1 MRRTS
6 AKASDSKQAIVQA
19 VEAPARFRGD
29 QISLMTFELFNDQT
43 TQKASTW
50 ITDMEKLMN
59 PLFIAVAVLAVIA
72 FLQFGLYIGLRREVE
87 AIKKANEGKLKAR
100 RETKDSL
107 RAEMLRIS
115 EELVDSNPPAAP
127 AVALGQSM
135 NLSRRNQV
143 LRMHLRGDS
152 PSRIAGALKISK
164 SEVDLLL
171 KVHRTVM
178 PPSTWSPTGTVPD
191 GRRVGVMP
199 LELAALSQQ
208 EGSGL

>member
-1 MRRTS
+1 M
-6 AKASDSKQAIVQA
+6 
-19 VEAPARFRGD
+19 
-29 QISLMTFELFNDQT
+29 
-43 TQKASTW
+43 W
-50 ITDMEKLMN
+50 ITEIGRQIN
-59 PLFIAVAVLAVIA
+59 PLFIAVAVLAMIA
-72 FLQFGLYIGLRREVE
+72 FLQFGLYLALRREVE
-87 AIKKANEGKLKAR
+87 AMKKANEGKLKAR

-115 EELVDSNPPAAP
+115 EELVDLNPPAVP

-171 KVHRTVM
+171 KVHRTVI
-178 PPSTWSPTGTVPD
+178 PPSTWSPTGTAPES
-191 GRRVGVMP
+191 RRAGVMP
-199 LELAALSQQ
+199 LELASLSQSQ
-208 EGSGL
+208 GAGL